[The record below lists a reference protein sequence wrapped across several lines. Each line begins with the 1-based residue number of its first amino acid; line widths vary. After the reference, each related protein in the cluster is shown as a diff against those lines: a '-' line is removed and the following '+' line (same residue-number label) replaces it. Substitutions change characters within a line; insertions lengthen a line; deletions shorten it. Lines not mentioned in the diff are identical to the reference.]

1 MKNWLVTCTALAAFS
16 VPFVAGGASADTVV
30 YNGGSPDLGGTYYA
44 NSADGASVY
53 ISFVLP
59 SGVTS
64 INDAEWWGGCYNSDS
79 SGSCGSSP
87 SFTIS
92 VLSSTDSG
100 PGTVI
105 ATYDV
110 GGADQTA
117 TGNLIAGPPTY
128 AEYVYNADF
137 PAISLTPGTTYYFEI
152 TGTTGATET
161 GEFGVETTS
170 TAPAG
175 TLAYQSFGGTPEV
188 IDAELALQLTTVPEP
203 STWAM
208 MALGFAG
215 IGLLA
220 YRKRATLAAA

>member
-1 MKNWLVTCTALAAFS
+1 MRKLLLASAAAGALSFASAA
-16 VPFVAGGASADTVV
+16 ARADTVV

-44 NSADGASVY
+44 ESTFGFSDY

-59 SGVTS
+59 AGVTS
-64 INDAEWWGGCYNSDS
+64 ISDAEWWGGCYPSTT
-79 SGSCGSSP
+79 CGTSP

-92 VLSSTDSG
+92 VLTSTGSG

-105 ATYDV
+105 ATDSV
-110 GGADQTA
+110 GGAGQTA
-117 TGNLIAGPPTY
+117 TGNTISGGF
-128 AEYVYNADF
+128 AEYVYNTGF
-137 PAISLTPGTTYYFEI
+137 PAISSLTPGTTYYFEI
-152 TGTTGATET
+152 TGTTGA

-175 TLAYQSFGGTPEV
+175 AQAYQNLGVGPSLIP
-188 IDAELALQLTTVPEP
+188 AELALSLTVPEP

-215 IGLLA
+215 LGFLA
-220 YRKRATLAAA
+220 YRKRAALAAT

>member
-1 MKNWLVTCTALAAFS
+1 MRKLLLASAAAGALSLASAA
-16 VPFVAGGASADTVV
+16 AWADTVV

-44 NSADGASVY
+44 DSAYTASVY

-59 SGVTS
+59 AGVTS
-64 INDAEWWGGCYNSDS
+64 ISDAEWWGGCYNLYT

-92 VLSSTDSG
+92 VLSSTG
-100 PGTVI
+100 GAPGTVI
-105 ATYDV
+105 ATYAV

-117 TGNLIAGPPTY
+117 TGSSIVGPPAY
-128 AEYVYNADF
+128 AEYVYNAYF
-137 PAISLTPGTTYYFEI
+137 PVTSLTPGTTYFFEI
-152 TGTTGATET
+152 TGTTGTNEN

-175 TLAYQSFGGTPEV
+175 VVAYQSFGGPPGL
-188 IDAELALQLTTVPEP
+188 INAELALQLTSVPEP

-208 MALGFAG
+208 MLLGFAG
-215 IGLLA
+215 LGFLA
-220 YRKRATLAAA
+220 YRKRAALATA